1 MGVCGV
7 IAFFMADL
15 PYYKNAAQYPGTSL
29 SSPYLPVILS
39 MLASYIIAECFFN
52 VRRAAHGLLSHF
64 PAPMPHVSACRRST
78 PAREPA
84 QTPTRK

>member
-15 PYYKNAAQYPGTSL
+15 PYYRNAAQYPGTSL

-39 MLASYIIAECFFN
+39 MLAGYIIAECFFN
-52 VRRAAHGLLSHF
+52 VRHAAHPLLAAHTCVGASCK
-64 PAPMPHVSACRRST
+64 CRMRMSLLHG
-78 PAREPA
+78 PN
-84 QTPTRK
+84 